1 MPTSLSARWS
11 CRYSPNTRPAA
22 KRERAR
28 RGLRRVLTM
37 LGNSPFTWVVSD
49 VNTGYRGSCIKA
61 SQGMVITGIAKQST
75 FSFAVL
81 DILDVLKERYDI
93 VAPITDRLVSYCLEN
108 ALLVSLEDPKTI
120 EDLRKELD
128 FPITGSTT
136 NSASSRRVARLLSTG
151 VVGST
156 RISGSNRVITDSV
169 PRLYSASCSSVYG
182 LGGDR
187 RLPCCGA
194 RPRTERVRP

>member
-1 MPTSLSARWS
+1 
-11 CRYSPNTRPAA
+11 
-22 KRERAR
+22 
-28 RGLRRVLTM
+28 M

-49 VNTGYRGSCIKA
+49 VNTGYRGSCIKV

-128 FPITGSTT
+128 FPNHRIYNKLRQLEEGGQITVDRSGRL
-136 NSASSRRVARLLSTG
+136 NAYQRVESS
-151 VVGST
+151 
-156 RISGSNRVITDSV
+156 DH
-169 PRLYSASCSSVYG
+169 
-182 LGGDR
+182 
-187 RLPCCGA
+187 
-194 RPRTERVRP
+194 